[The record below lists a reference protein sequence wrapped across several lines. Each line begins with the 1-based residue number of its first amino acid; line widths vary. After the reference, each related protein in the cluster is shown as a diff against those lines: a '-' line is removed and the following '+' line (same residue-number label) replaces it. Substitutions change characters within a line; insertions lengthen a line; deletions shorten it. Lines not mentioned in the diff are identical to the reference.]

1 MSSVSVPTE
10 MYACRRPAALTVML
24 SYTNLLIHFLVWIRA
39 TAFPILPA
47 SLFDVFARRTC
58 SCDKF
63 KALALD
69 VAIGQARS
77 LLGHEFERKD
87 DDSSRNGDGDCD
99 LREVPVAVVEWHVSG
114 LVEYSPCLVF
124 LTKLLFY
131 VLNDKSGSL
140 SCAAADSYLPRH
152 IAMPGST
159 LLTW

>member
-1 MSSVSVPTE
+1 MWLKADVNGLVYSTFRPEADFELPFMVTG

-77 LLGHEFERKD
+77 LLGHELVRKD
-87 DDSSRNGDGDCD
+87 DGSSRNGDGDCD
-99 LREVPVAVVEWHVSG
+99 LREEPVAVV
-114 LVEYSPCLVF
+114 
-124 LTKLLFY
+124 K
-131 VLNDKSGSL
+131 
-140 SCAAADSYLPRH
+140 
-152 IAMPGST
+152 
-159 LLTW
+159 